1 MSAMIQKL
9 ALLSSAAITL
19 LAAAGLLFFSV
30 SNRGLAAANQ
40 DQQTELSQLRDEN
53 QRGAACQQIS
63 QNLLNELAPLAYK
76 ADVQNALSRLGMV
89 IERKPRSPSPT
100 GGSGAAPT
108 PVP

>member
-76 ADVQNALSRLGMV
+76 PEVQNALSRLGMV
-89 IERKPRSPSPT
+89 IEKPRNPSSST
-100 GGSGAAPT
+100 GGTGTAPAPT
-108 PVP
+108 P